1 MEEVTNRLLP
11 LLKQKNI
18 NFNLKGV
25 FYGLRIN
32 NFDQHLHGW
41 HAFHWLLRLQK
52 NFQFK

>member
-11 LLKQKNI
+11 LLKQKI
-18 NFNLKGV
+18 IYFITKGV

-41 HAFHWLLRLQK
+41 HASHRLLRIQK
-52 NFQFK
+52 DFQFK